1 MLGNI
6 EADNP
11 NGILK
16 NVTIAVLLKYLRNF
30 WRSLEISLINWK
42 VIFLAK
48 DLKDEFIGM
57 NIKQKVRIKIK
68 EVNLDI
74 SPSQILLESIDYLF

>member
-1 MLGNI
+1 MKQLILMLILQTPILKSYKYKAKLLGNI

-30 WRSLEISLINWK
+30 WRSLEISLIN
-42 VIFLAK
+42 
-48 DLKDEFIGM
+48 
-57 NIKQKVRIKIK
+57 
-68 EVNLDI
+68 
-74 SPSQILLESIDYLF
+74 